1 MKDSILL
8 TGGAGFIGSHTYLE
22 CFEYLK
28 KHFLEDYYD
37 IIVIDNLSNSD
48 LTNLNSLESYFNKK
62 IIFYKNDIIDYI
74 SLKNIFL
81 KHNVQYV
88 IHFAG
93 LKAVGES
100 TDEPLKYFSNNL
112 ISTLNLLQVMKEVK
126 CKNIVFSSSAT
137 VYGIPEKLPITE
149 DTKTSILN
157 PYGRTKL
164 MIEEILI
171 DIFNNT
177 KELNVIILRYF
188 NPISCHPSGILK
200 ENPLGKPNNLFPI
213 VSRVYQGLYENLS
226 VFGNDYNTHDGTGI
240 RDYIHVVDL
249 AKAHVCALH
258 FLINNREPILKIYNV
273 GNGKGYSVL
282 ELINMF
288 EKIGGKKINY
298 FFAPRREGDAPIC
311 FANVDKI
318 KTDLG
323 WCAKY
328 DLEDMVTHEIKRL
341 KYIV

>member
-1 MKDSILL
+1 
-8 TGGAGFIGSHTYLE
+8 
-22 CFEYLK
+22 
-28 KHFLEDYYD
+28 
-37 IIVIDNLSNSD
+37 
-48 LTNLNSLESYFNKK
+48 
-62 IIFYKNDIIDYI
+62 
-74 SLKNIFL
+74 
-81 KHNVQYV
+81 
-88 IHFAG
+88 
-93 LKAVGES
+93 
-100 TDEPLKYFSNNL
+100 
-112 ISTLNLLQVMKEVK
+112 MKEVK